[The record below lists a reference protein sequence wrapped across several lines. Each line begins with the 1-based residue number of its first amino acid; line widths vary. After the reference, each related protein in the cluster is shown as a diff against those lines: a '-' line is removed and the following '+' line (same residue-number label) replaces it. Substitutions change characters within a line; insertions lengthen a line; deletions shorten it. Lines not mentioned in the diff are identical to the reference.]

1 MHRIT
6 KVVFTL
12 IFVKIK
18 NALKK
23 YLKIRE
29 HFIVIVLYC
38 TKRRYSQI
46 EPHLTVKIEVGREA
60 PLNSIY

>member
-1 MHRIT
+1 MT
-6 KVVFTL
+6 PGKFNVWLQLQNVVFTL
-12 IFVKIK
+12 IFVNIK
-18 NALKK
+18 N
-23 YLKIRE
+23 
-29 HFIVIVLYC
+29 FIVIVLYY